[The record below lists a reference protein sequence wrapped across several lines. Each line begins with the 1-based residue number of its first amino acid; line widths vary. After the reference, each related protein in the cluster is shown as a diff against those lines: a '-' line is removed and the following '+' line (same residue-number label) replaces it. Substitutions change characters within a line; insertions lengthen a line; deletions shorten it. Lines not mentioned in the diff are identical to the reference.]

1 MEILGLIGLIAIAF
15 GFPCIMVI
23 CLMITDRSDRKMDR
37 RNWDCQEELQ
47 KAPIKKITK
56 K

>member
-23 CLMITDRSDRKMDR
+23 CLLITDRSERKIER
-37 RNWDCQEELQ
+37 RNLDYQEEIR
-47 KAPIKKITK
+47 KAPIKKIPK
-56 K
+56 

>member
-23 CLMITDRSDRKMDR
+23 CLLITDRSERKIER
-37 RNWDCQEELQ
+37 RNFDYQEEIQ
-47 KAPIKKITK
+47 KAPIKKIPK
-56 K
+56 